1 MKNLFRRQR
10 YVRGSLC
17 RRKCKTG
24 PDVWRYRY
32 PDRTQVG
39 SPLRSMTFSTVEFP
53 TKGQM
58 LKHID
63 TLLWKVN
70 SDAPQNIAEELS
82 FGGVCDR
89 YIKDERLREIGR
101 LKSGQ
106 QNTFGNLKVSTAKGY
121 LQIIESWLRPA
132 FGALPVSKV
141 TPARAD
147 EWFKKQQCGDVT
159 KGHIKALLFRLFEKG
174 MLWSVIPVQRNPMEL
189 VEIKG
194 SSRRGKRPLSLTP
207 EQCSA
212 ILSILREPYRTMVL
226 TALCLGL
233 RVSELL
239 SLRWSDFD
247 FDNLKV
253 SVVRSVVRG
262 VVDRCKTEA
271 SEDDLPLDPAFA
283 AALLAY
289 REIGAPSSDDWVFP
303 SPRTGRPYEPG
314 TIQQKVLR
322 PAGDKLGI
330 ANLGWHNFRHSYRT
344 MLDAT
349 GAATGA
355 QQRLMRHSQVSTT
368 MDKYGTAMMDAKRQ
382 ANSAAVKLTFVDL
395 EAASKNVA
403 IPLKAAPVVAL

>member
-1 MKNLFRRQR
+1 
-10 YVRGSLC
+10 
-17 RRKCKTG
+17 
-24 PDVWRYRY
+24 
-32 PDRTQVG
+32 
-39 SPLRSMTFSTVEFP
+39 MTFSTTQFP

-70 SDAPQNIAEELS
+70 SDAPQNIAKELS

-121 LQIIESWLRPA
+121 LQIIENWLRPA

-141 TPARAD
+141 TPALAD

-194 SSRRGKRPLSLTP
+194 SSRRGKRPQCLTP

-212 ILSILREPYRTMVL
+212 LLSILREPYRTMVL
-226 TALCLGL
+226 VALCLGL

-247 FDNLKV
+247 FGNLKV

-262 VVDRCKTEA
+262 IVDRTKTEA

-289 REIGAPSSDDWVFP
+289 REIGAPSSDDWLFP

-368 MDKYGTAMMDAKRQ
+368 MDKYGSALMREKRQ